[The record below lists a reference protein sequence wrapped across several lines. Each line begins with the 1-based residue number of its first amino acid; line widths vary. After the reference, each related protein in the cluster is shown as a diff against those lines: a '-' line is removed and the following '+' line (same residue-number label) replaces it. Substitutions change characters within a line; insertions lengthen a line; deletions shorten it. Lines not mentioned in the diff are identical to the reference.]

1 MAMIELKQ
9 IAKEYQSDA
18 VVTPALSD
26 INLKIEAGEFIAIMG
41 ASGSG
46 KTTLLNIIGCM
57 DAPTAGTYL
66 FDGRDLSRAKENQ
79 LSSIRGRKIAFVFQ
93 HFALIDDY
101 TVFENVE
108 VPLLK
113 QAMTKAE
120 RKKSV
125 LTALQAVGIPE
136 LAKKKPTHISG
147 GQKQRAAIARAI
159 ACGAEVILA
168 DEPTGALDSKTGK
181 EIMGIFSELN
191 ARGKTIILITHDAQ
205 IASYAKRMITI
216 QDGRILA
223 MNKFKKLSAL
233 WTAICTVFLLSA
245 CSGNQ
250 AEYESVQ
257 GFELHFYPEEYQEAY
272 REVSKALPLDAGT
285 DYQLQID
292 AACDKGSLELRIVYQ
307 DENEKVFIVSGE
319 APCSELLTLPA
330 NTASEVTITVSI
342 EPDTKGSVIGDL
354 LAGN

>member
-66 FDGRDLSRAKENQ
+66 FDGMDLSRAKENQ

-113 QAMTKAE
+113 QAMSKAE

-125 LTALQAVGIPE
+125 LTALEAVGIPE

-216 QDGRILA
+216 QDGRIL
-223 MNKFKKLSAL
+223 SD
-233 WTAICTVFLLSA
+233 
-245 CSGNQ
+245 
-250 AEYESVQ
+250 E
-257 GFELHFYPEEYQEAY
+257 
-272 REVSKALPLDAGT
+272 
-285 DYQLQID
+285 QI
-292 AACDKGSLELRIVYQ
+292 
-307 DENEKVFIVSGE
+307 
-319 APCSELLTLPA
+319 
-330 NTASEVTITVSI
+330 
-342 EPDTKGSVIGDL
+342 
-354 LAGN
+354 